1 VRVGA
6 RPKHDEDWSLPISW
20 YGQSSGRAPGESQL
34 RSLIV
39 LVVLL
44 ITTFEVEAGPI
55 AVRHPEGAVYGVLA
69 LRAGS
74 GDVLA
79 HGELIQ
85 SVRGQQVDSQ
95 LVFRFTDGSLFDER
109 VAFTQQKLFSLTSY
123 RLTQRGPAFPG
134 SSEVTFVRGSGQY
147 HAKIRE
153 KADAKEEV
161 LEGRLDMPADV
172 YNGMSSVLLKNLG
185 VEETAT
191 GRLLAFTPKPRL
203 LAMKLRAESTDD
215 FVVGPASRKA
225 TRWLVNLEVG
235 GMLGVLASIAGK
247 DPPDLRYWIA
257 AAPLP
262 PAFVK
267 FEGPF
272 YLNGPIWR
280 IELSDPRWPGAGK
293 RGQ

>member
-1 VRVGA
+1 MRF
-6 RPKHDEDWSLPISW
+6 
-20 YGQSSGRAPGESQL
+20 
-34 RSLIV
+34 LIT

-44 ITTFEVEAGPI
+44 ITTSGVEAGPI
-55 AVRHPEGAVYGVLA
+55 AVRQPEGAVYGVLA
-69 LRAGS
+69 LRTTG
-74 GDVLA
+74 GEVLA

-85 SVRGQQVDSQ
+85 TVRGHHVDSQ
-95 LVFRFTDGSLFDER
+95 LVFRFNDGSVFDER
-109 VAFTQQKLFSLTSY
+109 VVFSQQKLFGLTSY

-147 HAKIRE
+147 RAKIRE
-153 KADAKEEV
+153 KPDANEEV
-161 LEGRLDMPADV
+161 LEGRLDMPSDV

-185 VEETAT
+185 AEQTAT

-203 LAMKLRAESTDD
+203 LAMKLSSEGTDD
-215 FVVGPASRKA
+215 FQVGAATRKA
-225 TRWLVNLEVG
+225 TRWLVNLELG

-272 YLNGPIWR
+272 YLNGPVWR
-280 IELSDPRWPGAGK
+280 IELAGPRWPEGSK
-293 RGQ
+293 RQ

>member
-1 VRVGA
+1 
-6 RPKHDEDWSLPISW
+6 
-20 YGQSSGRAPGESQL
+20 L
-34 RSLIV
+34 RSLIA

-44 ITTFEVEAGPI
+44 ITTSGVEADPI
-55 AVRHPEGAVYGVLA
+55 AVRQPEGAVYGVLA
-69 LRAGS
+69 LRTTG
-74 GDVLA
+74 GEVLA

-85 SVRGQQVDSQ
+85 TVRGQQVDSQ

-109 VAFTQQKLFSLTSY
+109 IVFSQQKVFSLTSY
-123 RLTQRGPAFPG
+123 RFTQRGPAFPG
-134 SSEVTFVRGSGQY
+134 SSEVSFVRGSGQY
-147 HAKIRE
+147 RAKIRE
-153 KADAKEEV
+153 KPDAKEEV
-161 LEGRLDMPADV
+161 VEGRLDMPADV

-185 VEETAT
+185 AQETAT

-203 LAMKLRAESTDD
+203 LAMKLSAEGTDD
-215 FVVGPASRKA
+215 LHVGPVSRKA
-225 TRWLVNLEVG
+225 TRWLVKLEVG
-235 GMLGVLASIAGK
+235 GMLGVMASIAGK

-280 IELSDPRWPGAGK
+280 IELSSPRWPDTSK
-293 RGQ
+293 RQ